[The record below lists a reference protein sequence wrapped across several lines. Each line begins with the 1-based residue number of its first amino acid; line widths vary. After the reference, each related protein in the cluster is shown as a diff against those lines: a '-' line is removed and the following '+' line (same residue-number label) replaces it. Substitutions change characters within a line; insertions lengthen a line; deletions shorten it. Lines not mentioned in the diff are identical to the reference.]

1 MKYVVESDKERQAEP
16 PRIQVYAFIGIFFW
30 LCR

>member
-1 MKYVVESDKERQAEP
+1 MKYLVGIDKERQAEP
-16 PRIQVYAFIGIFFW
+16 PRIQVHAFIRIFFW